1 MCVSSKDWMYLLV
14 CSVELEHEA
23 ALDPVKLYC
32 IARARIKY
40 YYVSG
45 GFRSTI
51 HRHEPG
57 S

>member
-1 MCVSSKDWMYLLV
+1 MYLLV